1 MIRYFVTIDEH
12 GKPLNGSTLDES
24 QGQIL
29 NTIYTHEVTKEI
41 WDNTDKYRFVDG
53 KWEEIINETASGE

>member
-1 MIRYFVTIDEH
+1 MIRYFVTIDEN
-12 GKPLNGSTLDES
+12 GKSINGTTFDES

-53 KWEEIINETASGE
+53 KWEEVINETTSGE